1 MAGSFEKQPSPQT
14 AKQSQKQKPAP
25 NTSLVDLIIADY
37 LTQLFAIELLSYW
50 AIDHTD
56 EYNYI
61 MCPLYRPFLHLFI
74 TEYTH

>member
-37 LTQLFAIELLSYW
+37 LTQLFAIELLITQMNTITLCAPS
-50 AIDHTD
+50 IDHF
-56 EYNYI
+56 YI
-61 MCPLYRPFLHLFI
+61 FLLQNI
-74 TEYTH
+74 LTRI